1 MGAAANICSMSDKSQ
16 IETSLGPV
24 WITRFENGDI
34 SVWSPPRSEQA
45 DLVADILKGR
55 AAWKPK
61 YRAWFVPPVHVE
73 TVLAEL
79 ENA

>member
-1 MGAAANICSMSDKSQ
+1 MSDKSQ
-16 IETSLGPV
+16 IETSLGTI

-34 SVWSPPRSEQA
+34 SIWTPPRSEQA
-45 DLVADILKGR
+45 DLVADIVKGK

-61 YRAWFVPPVHVE
+61 YRAWFVPPVHVDDII
-73 TVLAEL
+73 TEL